1 MRLYRKLILSVLI
14 TGMAAVLAGC
24 GIHTAPGKEEHSAV
38 QIVNAEFPVTVEN
51 YNSQGEKVSIVYQKP
66 PARIIALWQNSIETL
81 LQLGAGEQIIA
92 AVGIDDERHLTEED
106 RILFRQLPMTVPRAI
121 GQEKAL
127 AMNPDF
133 ILGWL
138 FDFTGKTNSVGTWDF
153 WHQRNVPVYMTLTN
167 MADFS
172 EKHVIEDELKYISD
186 VGKIVGK
193 NRKADEIIGKIQKDL
208 RIKME
213 KMKSVRKK
221 QKVLIINSL
230 SKGLYIYTP
239 RTLAGDIVT
248 RLGGDVIGKEVEN
261 VGNTEILSFERLMME
276 KPDVIFIQ
284 SAPERDENI
293 LQGLYDHPA
302 FRQVPAVLNKRV
314 YTVPFYTIRCP
325 AVRVGDAVNIFY
337 SGLYPEDI

>member
-1 MRLYRKLILSVLI
+1 
-14 TGMAAVLAGC
+14 
-24 GIHTAPGKEEHSAV
+24 
-38 QIVNAEFPVTVEN
+38 
-51 YNSQGEKVSIVYQKP
+51 
-66 PARIIALWQNSIETL
+66 
-81 LQLGAGEQIIA
+81 
-92 AVGIDDERHLTEED
+92 
-106 RILFRQLPMTVPRAI
+106 
-121 GQEKAL
+121 
-127 AMNPDF
+127 
-133 ILGWL
+133 
-138 FDFTGKTNSVGTWDF
+138 
-153 WHQRNVPVYMTLTN
+153 
-167 MADFS
+167 
-172 EKHVIEDELKYISD
+172 
-186 VGKIVGK
+186 
-193 NRKADEIIGKIQKDL
+193 
-208 RIKME
+208 ME

-325 AVRVGDAVNIFY
+325 AVRVGDAVDIFY
-337 SGLYPEDI
+337 RGLYPEDV